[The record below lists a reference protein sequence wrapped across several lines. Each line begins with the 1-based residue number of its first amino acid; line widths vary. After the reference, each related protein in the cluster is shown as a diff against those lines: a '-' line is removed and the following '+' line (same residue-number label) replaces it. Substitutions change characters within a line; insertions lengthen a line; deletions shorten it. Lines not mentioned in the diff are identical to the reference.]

1 METET
6 RMQSDPVN
14 SGGETGGTK
23 EIFDAY
29 IERSWRSNAQRQR
42 DRGIEFII
50 GKREGPHIWTL
61 EGDRRIVD
69 CGTAGGVHSL
79 GHRHPAVLGALRKAL
94 DDGRDTGLWSVPNAE
109 YLALQDLL
117 TELAPRPEL
126 NRSVVTLASTVSIDL
141 AIMFAFRFTQ
151 RRRILVYRHGY
162 HGHTGLAALST
173 GSLDEGVLDYYNLPS
188 EHTAYFE
195 HYGDMAAIEA
205 ALDDSIAAV
214 ILEPMDYETFAPAD
228 NEYLKSL
235 EAACRQA
242 GALLVMD
249 ETRTGLGRTGRLWA
263 TSHFDVRPDILV
275 TGKGLSGGLYPVSAL
290 LMRHEIYDRCMNEHK
305 FAYISSLGGNE
316 ISCAVAAEVLRQ
328 SSRPELLA
336 NVAHASARLREIF
349 ENLAHRYSNL
359 IGMGTVF
366 GCIATL
372 EVRDPSLARTLY
384 RKIFEQGVL
393 CHSVSVID
401 PTVIKFFPSL
411 VIDDA
416 VLDEIAA
423 SVERALSD
431 LSASL

>member
-1 METET
+1 MKSNEQAQAGHENSPGGAAGT
-6 RMQSDPVN
+6 R
-14 SGGETGGTK
+14 

-29 IERSWRSNAQRQR
+29 ISRSWRSNAQRQR
-42 DRGIEFII
+42 DRGVEFII

-61 EGDRRIVD
+61 EGDRRLVD

-79 GHRHPAVLGALRKAL
+79 GHRHPAVLGALRQAL
-94 DDGRDTGLWSVPNAE
+94 DDGRDTGHWSVPNAE

-117 TELAPRPEL
+117 AGSAPRPEL

-141 AIMFAFRFTQ
+141 TIMFAFRFTQ

-195 HYGDMAAIEA
+195 RYGDIEA
-205 ALDDSIAAV
+205 INAVLDDSIAAV

-228 NEYLKSL
+228 NAYLTEV
-235 EAACRQA
+235 EAACRRV
-242 GALLVMD
+242 GALLVID
-249 ETRTGLGRTGRLWA
+249 ETRTGLGRSGKLWA
-263 TSHFDVRPDILV
+263 TSHFDITPDIMV

-290 LMRHEIYDRCMNEHK
+290 LMRQEIYDRCMNEHK

-316 ISCAVAAEVLRQ
+316 ISCVVAAEVLRQ

-336 NVAHASARLREIF
+336 NVNRASVGLRDAF
-349 ENLAHRYSNL
+349 EGLAHRHSNL
-359 IGMGTVF
+359 IAMGTVF

-372 EVRDPSLARTLY
+372 QVRDPAHARMLY
-384 RKIFEQGVL
+384 QKVFEQGVL

-401 PTVIKFFPSL
+401 PTVLKFFPPL
-411 VIDDA
+411 IIDDA
-416 VLDEIAA
+416 VVAEIAGA
-423 SVERALSD
+423 VDRALSD
-431 LSASL
+431 LRSVL